1 MKMFK
6 WLKRIYDEY
15 KLYSHIGKQHCFV
28 FPILPKSQLE
38 DGETYE
44 TFDFS
49 HKWYKRAE
57 EWYTE
62 YDIKY
67 AQWCAK
73 KDCFIDAHHLKIQTL
88 SYEEFKPLRKEKPRQ
103 KEINYGICSYNPC
116 DINALDLEEIR
127 KITFDMCDDNT
138 DSMEVWDR
146 LITYFEDR
154 GF

>member
-6 WLKRIYDEY
+6 WLKKIYDEY

-28 FPILPKSQLE
+28 FPILPKDQLE
-38 DGETYE
+38 DGMIYE

-49 HKWYKRAE
+49 HEYAWKKEYWH
-57 EWYTE
+57 TE
-62 YDIKY
+62 YRTKT

-73 KDCFIDAHHLKIQTL
+73 KDCFLTRSYKIKTL
-88 SYEEFKPLRKEKPRQ
+88 TYEEFKPLRIQEPEQ
-103 KEINYGICSYNPC
+103 EEINYGICSYNPC